1 MHNSNISTAESS
13 PQMDSGYDSHNTTQI
28 YSTRPPLFTIQR
40 WPEAAAAATIIH
52 AAQQTV
58 RPWWQMAIN
67 NDNPP
72 EELS

>member
-1 MHNSNISTAESS
+1 MTHTK
-13 PQMDSGYDSHNTTQI
+13 QM

-67 NDNPP
+67 NDN
-72 EELS
+72 LTRGAFMKSKVICGK